1 MARAKLLEVL
11 DGKWEDGTRPKDL
24 FEAFVAK
31 DPAGYVGDIVAGLQ
45 GDKAKVRNG
54 CAELA
59 SLLSEHE
66 PKLLYPKL
74 ALFAAN
80 LGAKEPVLRWE
91 AVCTIGNLVAADAKG
106 ATRASLEPIARFL
119 HDKSIVLQ
127 GHAVRALA
135 KMARAFPELAPG
147 ILKSLVAAADRFP
160 GTRVGYV
167 VEAMAA
173 FAANDELRQAAERF
187 VTPYAASEL
196 KPVATKARK
205 ALKALRAK

>member
-1 MARAKLLEVL
+1 MARAKLRELL

-24 FEAFVAK
+24 FAAFVAK
-31 DPAGYVGDIVAGLQ
+31 DPAVYAADLIAGLE

-59 SLLSEHE
+59 SLLSETHPE
-66 PKLLYPKL
+66 LLFPKL
-74 ALFAAN
+74 ALFQSN
-80 LGAKEPVLRWE
+80 LGAQEPVLRWE

-106 ATRASLEPIARFL
+106 ATRASLEPITRFL
-119 HDKSIVLQ
+119 QDKSIVLQ

-147 ILKSLVAAADRFP
+147 ILKSLVSAADRFP
-160 GTRVGYV
+160 GTRVGFV

-173 FAANDELRQAAERF
+173 FTADDRLRKAAERF
-187 VTPYAASEL
+187 AAPYADSEL

-205 ALKALRAK
+205 ALKALRAR